1 MSVRFVSRE
10 AEARVITD
18 LLASDSADP
27 TAVVLAGEA
36 GIGKTTLFLAAL
48 DEAAGR
54 GFAVLSTRPAA
65 AESVLAYAS
74 LADMLGSVDADVL
87 GGLPAPQRNALDR
100 VLLRTDGAPTDQRA
114 VAAGF
119 LSVLGALAG
128 RTPVLLAVDDLQW
141 LDPSSRLVLAF
152 AARRLTGA
160 VRVLATVRTGA
171 PGDVGTW
178 LQLPRP
184 ENCRRI
190 SLPPLTL
197 GALHALVSQR
207 LGRSFSRPTMV
218 RIAEV
223 SAGNPLYALELAQGV
238 DDERSSAELSL
249 PPTLAELIDSKI
261 RYRNAEVSEA
271 LLAAACLAVP
281 TVDVVAQ
288 AVNTTPN
295 RVLTILADP
304 ERRGVIHL
312 EGDRLRFGH
321 PIYARGVY
329 HNADQGQLRAMHRR
343 LADLVDESELR
354 ARHLALSA
362 THGDP
367 MTLRALDAAAETARS
382 RGAPAAAAELID
394 LAIELGGDT
403 PKRRIRSAEHYF
415 DAGEPGRARALLV
428 EAIARL
434 PPGVLRAEAANLL
447 GYIRLLDDSFTESAE
462 LLEQALA
469 DTVGRPDV
477 LVPIL
482 VTLAFALFN
491 AGRLEAAIQRADT
504 AVDSAEELGR
514 PDLLSQALSMRV
526 MVGFLQGDGVD
537 ELRLR
542 RALEL
547 EPAGTDIPIALRPSV
562 HHALLLSCTG
572 RLEEAHNWLT
582 DIHHECVEHGEDG
595 ELTFVSFHNAL
606 NAIWRGRY
614 AEAALII
621 DDAVERAQQL
631 GGDLPLS
638 VALTSSA
645 LRSAYTG
652 QVAKVRAEVE
662 AAYTASRRTGSDRLI
677 EWPIT
682 TLAFLEVS
690 LGDYRRAL
698 SAAEPLLSRFRAL
711 PRATEII
718 GSSYLPE
725 AIEAMVHLNRYAEA
739 EPLVAAL
746 EENGKRLD
754 RAWMLANGG
763 RGRAMLLAAGGQVA
777 AAVGA
782 AAHAL
787 AQYDRLPMPF
797 EQARTQ
803 LLLGQLQR
811 RQRQK
816 DAAAATLQ
824 MALRTFE
831 ELGTPL
837 WAGKARAELGRA
849 NGGRRGG
856 EVLTVSER
864 RVAELVASGMTNRS
878 VAAEMFISPKTVE
891 ANLARI
897 YAKLGIRSRAELG
910 RYITLSEQ

>member
-1 MSVRFVSRE
+1 MSARLVSRE
-10 AEARVITD
+10 AEAHVISAF
-18 LLASDSADP
+18 LASDSPDP
-27 TAVVLAGEA
+27 SAVVLDGEA
-36 GIGKTTLFLAAL
+36 GIGKTTLFLAAV

-74 LADMLGSVDADVL
+74 LADMVGSVDPEVL
-87 GGLPAPQRNALDR
+87 EGLPAPQRNALDR

-119 LSVLGALAG
+119 LSVLEVVAE
-128 RTPVLLAVDDLQW
+128 RTRVLIAVDDLQW

-152 AARRLTGA
+152 AARRLTGP
-160 VRVLATVRTGA
+160 VRVLATVRAGT
-171 PGDVGTW
+171 PGDLGTW

-190 SLPPLTL
+190 TLPPMSL
-197 GALHALVSQR
+197 GALHSLVSQR
-207 LGRSFSRPTMV
+207 LGRTFSRPTMV

-223 SAGNPLYALELAQGV
+223 SAGNPLYAIELAQGV
-238 DDERSSAELSL
+238 DDERSSAELAL
-249 PPTLAELIDSKI
+249 PPTLSELIDSKI
-261 RYRNAEVSEA
+261 RYRDPEVSEV

-281 TVDVVAQ
+281 TVDMVAQ
-288 AVNTTPN
+288 AVNRTPHQ
-295 RVLTILADP
+295 VVTVLADP

-329 HNADQGQLRAMHRR
+329 HNADQAQLRAMHRR

-354 ARHLALSA
+354 ARHLALSS

-382 RGAPAAAAELID
+382 RGAPAAAAELVD

-403 PKRRIRSAEHYF
+403 PKRRIRSASHYF

-428 EAIARL
+428 EAMARL

-447 GYIRLLDDSFTESAE
+447 GYIRLLDDSFPESAE
-462 LLEQALA
+462 LLEQALQ
-469 DTVGRPDV
+469 DTVGRPDAR
-477 LVPIL
+477 VPIL

-491 AGRLEAAIQRADT
+491 AGRLEAAIRRADA
-504 AVDSAEELGR
+504 AVDAAEQLGR

-537 ELRLR
+537 TPQLQ

-547 EPAGTDIPIALRPSV
+547 EPPGTDIPIALRPSV
-562 HHALLLSCTG
+562 HHAMLLSCTG
-572 RLEEAHNWLT
+572 LLEEAH
-582 DIHHECVEHGEDG
+582 DCFGEIRRRCVDHGDDG
-595 ELTFVSFHNAL
+595 ELMFVAFHGAL
-606 NAIWRGRY
+606 TAIWRGMF
-614 AEAALII
+614 AEAALIVE
-621 DDAVERAQQL
+621 DAVERAQQL

-645 LRSAYTG
+645 LMSAYTG
-652 QVAKVRAEVE
+652 QVTKVREEVA
-662 AAYTASRRTGSDRLI
+662 AAYAASRRAGSDRLG

-682 TLAFLEVS
+682 VLAFLEVS
-690 LGDYRRAL
+690 LGDHRRAVR
-698 SAAEPLLSRFRAL
+698 AAEPLLSRFRAL

-718 GSSYLPE
+718 ASSYLPE
-725 AIEAMVHLNRYAEA
+725 AIEAMVHLDRYSEA

-746 EENGKRLD
+746 EENGRRLD
-754 RAWMLANGG
+754 RPWMLANGG
-763 RGRAMLLAAGGQVA
+763 RGRAMLLAASGQVA
-777 AAVGA
+777 AAVVA
-782 AAHAL
+782 ATHAL
-787 AQYDRLPMPF
+787 NEYERLPMPF
-797 EQARTQ
+797 DRARTQ

-824 MALRTFE
+824 EALGTFE

-837 WAGKARAELGRA
+837 WAEKARVELGRA
-849 NGGRRGG
+849 NGSRRGG
-856 EVLTVSER
+856 RVLTASEQ
-864 RVAELVASGMTNRS
+864 RVAELVASGMTNRG

-910 RYITLSEQ
+910 RYISLSEK

>member
-1 MSVRFVSRE
+1 
-10 AEARVITD
+10 
-18 LLASDSADP
+18 
-27 TAVVLAGEA
+27 
-36 GIGKTTLFLAAL
+36 
-48 DEAAGR
+48 
-54 GFAVLSTRPAA
+54 
-65 AESVLAYAS
+65 
-74 LADMLGSVDADVL
+74 
-87 GGLPAPQRNALDR
+87 
-100 VLLRTDGAPTDQRA
+100 
-114 VAAGF
+114 
-119 LSVLGALAG
+119 
-128 RTPVLLAVDDLQW
+128 
-141 LDPSSRLVLAF
+141 
-152 AARRLTGA
+152 
-160 VRVLATVRTGA
+160 
-171 PGDVGTW
+171 
-178 LQLPRP
+178 
-184 ENCRRI
+184 
-190 SLPPLTL
+190 
-197 GALHALVSQR
+197 
-207 LGRSFSRPTMV
+207 MV

-238 DDERSSAELSL
+238 DDEQSSAELSL

-261 RYRNAEVSEA
+261 SYRDPEVSEA

-281 TVDVVAQ
+281 TVDVVAH

-295 RVLTILADP
+295 QVLTTLAEP
-304 ERRGVIHL
+304 ERKGVIHL

-354 ARHLALSA
+354 ARHLALSS

-403 PKRRIRSAEHYF
+403 PKRRIRSAKHCF

-428 EAIARL
+428 EAMARL
-434 PPGVLRAEAANLL
+434 PPGALRAEAANLL

-469 DTVGRPDV
+469 DTAGHPDA

-482 VTLAFALFN
+482 VTLTFALFN
-491 AGRLEAAIQRADT
+491 AGRLEAAIQRADN
-504 AVDSAEELGR
+504 AVDSAEQLGR

-537 ELRLR
+537 EPRLR

-547 EPAGTDIPIALRPSV
+547 ETAEADIPIALRPSV

-572 RLEEAHNWLT
+572 RLDEAHDSFS
-582 DIHHECVEHGEDG
+582 DIRRECVEHGEDG
-595 ELTFVSFHNAL
+595 ELMFVAFHGAL
-606 NAIWRGRY
+606 TAIWRGRL
-614 AEAALII
+614 AEAALIV

-645 LRSAYTG
+645 LSAAYTG
-652 QVAKVRAEVE
+652 HVAKVRDEVA
-662 AAYTASRRTGSDRLI
+662 AAYAASRRAGSDRLG

-682 TLAFLEVS
+682 ALAFLEVS

-698 SAAEPLLSRFRAL
+698 STVEPLLSRFRAL

-725 AIEAMVHLNRYAEA
+725 AIEAMVHLDRYSDA

-746 EENGKRLD
+746 EENGNRLD
-754 RAWMLANGG
+754 RPWMLANGG
-763 RGRAMLLAAGGQVA
+763 RGRAMLLAAGGQVG
-777 AAVGA
+777 AAVVA
-782 AAHAL
+782 ATHAL
-787 AQYDRLPMPF
+787 AQYERLPMPF
-797 EQARTQ
+797 ERARTQ

-816 DAAAATLQ
+816 DAAAATLEE
-824 MALRTFE
+824 ALRAFD

-837 WAGKARAELGRA
+837 WTAKARAELGRA

-856 EVLTVSER
+856 ELTASEQ

-910 RYITLSEQ
+910 RYISLSEK